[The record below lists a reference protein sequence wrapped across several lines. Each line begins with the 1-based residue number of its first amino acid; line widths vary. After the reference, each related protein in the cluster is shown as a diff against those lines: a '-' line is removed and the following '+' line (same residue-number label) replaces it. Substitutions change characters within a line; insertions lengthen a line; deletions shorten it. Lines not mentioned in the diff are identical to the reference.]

1 MVFSYFKERESRIKE
16 RMHQNKRIQ
25 FESLLLGIAS
35 PDQIRRWA
43 QRKLPNGSVI
53 GQVLTAKTLD
63 YKTLKPLRGG
73 LFCER
78 IFGPT
83 KDFYCAC
90 NKRQPKNDVRFCPDC
105 EVEYYP
111 ATIRRHRLGY
121 IELVSGSVHI
131 WYFKGRPNYL
141 SILLKMK
148 RPCLERLIYGT
159 SVLVN
164 AHLLD
169 LVPNIIRSNNLGV
182 PQEQKYSPGHTIPV
196 RSNFCCDVFRQR
208 SFFNYVVSAPEP
220 GDRTIP
226 AYCSGALIKE
236 VSAGIP
242 KGVEEEVTDF
252 QEMLRQI
259 ENERFAKKKQVLNAI
274 GGQAVANVM
283 KRLNLRKLC
292 ELLAVEIAALTPEI
306 EWRAKLFIR
315 MPTYQREL
323 TRAVYRRRAHIHR
336 LKLVDAFLRNK
347 RKPEWMVLSVLPV
360 LPPTIR
366 PISMINGTIIS
377 SDLNRLYQVLIFRN
391 YRLSKLSIVD
401 TELIAFHQALVQ
413 RAVDALLENG
423 KGGSEALLDRN
434 NRPLKALADHLK
446 GKRGRFRFNL
456 LGKRVDYSGR
466 SVIVVGPKMKLHEC
480 GLPREMALKLFTP
493 FLMRRLIQ
501 TKYVDNFLR
510 AKLYIR
516 MQHPVIWPLLI
527 EIMAQYP
534 ILLNRAPTLHRLG
547 IQAFQP
553 HLVSTQTI
561 LLHPLVCTA
570 FNADFDGDQM
580 AVHVPLTFAARTEA
594 WKLLWSRNNLLAPAT
609 GDPILA
615 PSQDMILGS
624 YYLTTNGLPK
634 IENRAQLGLPP
645 IDETVRGVQSGESTP
660 YFHNFEDVLQAFHHD
675 LIQVRT
681 PIWLRLPLEQT
692 SQNGEKPAEPKEL
705 QIHADGFGFA
715 VFTDVQQ
722 RRQWSIST
730 DERDFLTAYAVITS
744 QFVQTSAGRVLVNQL
759 MTSPEPTMRS
769 RSRQRIKSSL
779 VKIFTKMRE
788 KSREAELESLGLLIA
803 EEGFDIMPQIPF
815 FEKLLEFD
823 SSPLAG
829 YLKPR
834 PLKPR
839 P

>member
-1 MVFSYFKERESRIKE
+1 MVFSYFKERELRIRE
-16 RMHQNKRIQ
+16 RMHHQDKRIQ

-53 GQVLTAKTLD
+53 GQVLSAKTLD

-141 SILLKMK
+141 SILLKKK

-159 SVLVN
+159 SILVN
-164 AHLLD
+164 AHLLN
-169 LVPNIIRSNNLGV
+169 LVPNIIRSGDDAV
-182 PQEQKYSPGHTIPV
+182 PREQKYSPGHTIPV

-208 SFFNYVVSAPEP
+208 CFFDYVVSAPEP

-226 AYCSGALIKE
+226 VYCSGDMVKE
-236 VSAGIP
+236 ASAGMP
-242 KGVEEEVTDF
+242 KDFEEEEATDF
-252 QEMLRQI
+252 QEMLRQL
-259 ENERFAKKKQVLNAI
+259 ENERFAKKQQALNAI
-274 GGQAVANVM
+274 GGQAVANM
-283 KRLNLRKLC
+283 IKRLDLYKMC
-292 ELLAVEIAALTPEI
+292 DILAVEIDALRPLIESLAAIYVHLPSQ
-306 EWRAKLFIR
+306 
-315 MPTYQREL
+315 QRQL
-323 TRAVYRRRAHIHR
+323 TRAVRRRMAYIHR
-336 LKLVDAFLRNK
+336 LKLIHGFLRTE

-366 PISMINGTIIS
+366 PISMINGTVVS
-377 SDLNRLYQVLIFRN
+377 SDLNRLYQVIIFRN
-391 YRLSKLSIVD
+391 YRLSKLSILD
-401 TELIAFHQALVQ
+401 TELIAFHQTLVQ

-493 FLMRRLIQ
+493 FLMRRLIE

-510 AKLYIR
+510 AKIYIQ
-516 MQHPVIWPLLI
+516 MEHPVIWPLLI
-527 EIMAQYP
+527 EIMTQYP

-561 LLHPLVCTA
+561 LLHPLVCGA

-624 YYLTTNGLPK
+624 YYLTTNGQPK
-634 IENRAQLGLPP
+634 VEKRIKLGLSSPSGLVQDPP
-645 IDETVRGVQSGESTP
+645 GVGQSGR
-660 YFHNFEDVLQAFHHD
+660 YFHDIEDALQAFHHD

-681 PIWLRLPLEQT
+681 PIWLRLPLDQT
-692 SQNGEKPAEPKEL
+692 SQNAEKPKEPEEL

-715 VFTDVQQ
+715 VFTDIQQ
-722 RRQWSIST
+722 RRQWAIST
-730 DERDFLTAYAVITS
+730 NESDFLTAYAVIMS
-744 QFVQTSAGRVLVNQL
+744 QFVQTSAGRILVNQL
-759 MTSPEPTMRS
+759 MTSPDPVIRDRGRRRIDSILADIFGKIRTKTTEPKYISNEEFRK
-769 RSRQRIKSSL
+769 IVWPSL
-779 VKIFTKMRE
+779 FKDKVI
-788 KSREAELESLGLLIA
+788 EAPVDA
-803 EEGFDIMPQIPF
+803 D
-815 FEKLLEFD
+815 
-823 SSPLAG
+823 
-829 YLKPR
+829 
-834 PLKPR
+834 
-839 P
+839 

>member
-1 MVFSYFKERESRIKE
+1 MVFSYFKERELRIRE
-16 RMHQNKRIQ
+16 RMHQNKRIR

-53 GQVLTAKTLD
+53 GQVLYAKTLD

-141 SILLKMK
+141 SILLNKK
-148 RPCLERLIYGT
+148 RAGLERLIYGT
-159 SVLVN
+159 SILVN

-169 LVPNIIRSNNLGV
+169 LVPNIIRSDEHAV
-182 PQEQKYSPGHTIPV
+182 SKEQKYSPGHTIPV
-196 RSNFCCDVFRQR
+196 RSSFCCDVFHQR
-208 SFFNYVVSAPEP
+208 RFFDYVASAPEP
-220 GDRTIP
+220 GDRAIP
-226 AYCSGALIKE
+226 AYCSGDMIQE
-236 VSAGIP
+236 VSAGMS
-242 KGVEEEVTDF
+242 KDFEEEEVADF
-252 QEMLRQI
+252 QEMLRQL
-259 ENERFAKKKQVLNAI
+259 ENGRFVKKQHALNAI
-274 GGQAVANVM
+274 GGQAVANM
-283 KRLNLRKLC
+283 IKRLDLPKLHH
-292 ELLAVEIAALTPEI
+292 LLVEEI
-306 EWRAKLFIR
+306 ERLGAGTIQTVAAEKVHCKTER
-315 MPTYQREL
+315 REL
-323 TRAVYRRRAHIHR
+323 RGALRRRTAYLQR
-336 LKLVDAFLRNK
+336 LKLVHGFLRTQ

-366 PISMINGTIIS
+366 PISMINGIVVS
-377 SDLNRLYQVLIFRN
+377 SDLNRLYQVIIFRN

-401 TELIAFHQALVQ
+401 TELIAFHQTLVQ

-466 SVIVVGPKMKLHEC
+466 SVIVVGPKLKLHEC

-493 FLMRRLIQ
+493 FLMRRLIEMK
-501 TKYVDNFLR
+501 TVDNFLR
-510 AKLYIR
+510 AKIYI
-516 MQHPVIWPLLI
+516 QTEHPGVWPILI
-527 EIMAQYP
+527 EIMTQYP

-553 HLVSTQTI
+553 RLVSTQTI
-561 LLHPLVCTA
+561 LLHPLVCGS

-594 WKLLWSRNNLLAPAT
+594 WKLLWSRNNLLSPAT

-615 PSQDMILGS
+615 PSQDMILGF
-624 YYLTTNGLPK
+624 YYLTTNGQSK
-634 IENRAQLGLPP
+634 IEKRIKLGLSSPNSRVP
-645 IDETVRGVQSGESTP
+645 ARPVLDQPGL
-660 YFHNFEDVLQAFHHD
+660 YFRDIEDALQAFHRD

-681 PIWLRLPLEQT
+681 PVWLRLPLDQT
-692 SQNGEKPAEPKEL
+692 SQNANKPEEPEEL
-705 QIHADGFGFA
+705 QIHADGLGFA

-730 DERDFLTAYAVITS
+730 NENVFLTTYAVIMS
-744 QFVQTSAGRVLVNQL
+744 QFVQTSAGRILINQL
-759 MTSPEPTMRS
+759 VTSPDPVLPDRS
-769 RSRQRIKSSL
+769 QQRIESIL
-779 VKIFTKMRE
+779 AGIFDKMRKRVGHPSGPPANLSAFLSPQSWKKSPRSE
-788 KSREAELESLGLLIA
+788 KRAPA
-803 EEGFDIMPQIPF
+803 DTN
-815 FEKLLEFD
+815 
-823 SSPLAG
+823 
-829 YLKPR
+829 
-834 PLKPR
+834 
-839 P
+839 